1 VSGPGGGQGA
11 GYLLYVALDE
21 LVETFFPAL
30 DAIGGRVVDPEEAVL
45 AGDTDIQAR
54 ISSPWSRWSAA
65 STG

>member
-1 VSGPGGGQGA
+1 
-11 GYLLYVALDE
+11 VALDE